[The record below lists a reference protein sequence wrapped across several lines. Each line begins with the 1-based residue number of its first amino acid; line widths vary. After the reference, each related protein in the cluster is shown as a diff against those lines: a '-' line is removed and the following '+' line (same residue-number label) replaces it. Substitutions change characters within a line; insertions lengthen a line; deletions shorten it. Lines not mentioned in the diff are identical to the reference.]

1 MNQKMSKKTFEIK
14 LEGNSRNGKQISRW
28 LEKVRKYLKE
38 MRMKR

>member
-1 MNQKMSKKTFEIK
+1 MNKKTFEIK
-14 LEGNSRNGKQISRW
+14 PEGNNRNGKQISRW